1 MRAAG
6 AITACMA
13 LNASFGLMGRRM
25 KAATRTTRSTAKA
38 FSIGPM
44 ASSTTACGAVTRC
57 KGTILHPNGAKTE
70 SLWEDGKQLNPRN

>member
-13 LNASFGLMGRRM
+13 LDASFGLMGRRM
-25 KAATRTTRSTAKA
+25 KAATRTRSTAKA
-38 FSIGPM
+38 FSLGPM

-57 KGTILHPNGAKTE
+57 KGTILHPNGTRTE
-70 SLWEDGKQLNPRN
+70 SLWEDGKQLNLRN